1 MFHIH
6 YSQLL
11 RYGVAVLNVALALVL
26 MLMLDSWLSMSGT
39 PFLLFFS
46 AVMVSAWYGG
56 LKSGLLATLL
66 SVLLSNYFFLPP
78 VFQLSFD
85 TSNCV
90 RIGLFAIQG
99 LLFSVLSEA
108 LKTAEKG
115 ADINL
120 RKLKVSEERFRL
132 ALSSSDIIIFQQD
145 RNLRYQWIHNPQ
157 GGDTTLEI
165 LGKSDADLFPAL
177 VAEKLTAVKERVL
190 KTGISTRE
198 EVCLPL
204 CGENHYYDLLIEPL
218 KDADDCIH
226 GVTCVVVNITERQQ
240 AEQEKTKLQTE
251 LQQAVQQKDESLA
264 LLNAWLSTSP
274 VGLAFLDT
282 ELRYVYANEALA
294 ATNGVPLSQH
304 FGRTFR
310 EVLPDWAEQVE
321 PVFERVM
328 ATRQP
333 LVNQE
338 ISGETYP
345 PGVYRYGIVSYY
357 PVCLADG
364 QLLGVGIT
372 SIDITQQK
380 QSEQALRESE
390 AKFRSVVESN
400 MIGIGF
406 WEKDGKI
413 TEANDALLN
422 MLGYS
427 RAELV
432 SGQLNWRN
440 LTPPEYAPLD
450 EQVLIQLE
458 NNPFCIPFEKEYIR
472 KDGLR
477 LPVLIGASHFEG
489 TLQRGAFFVLDITE
503 QKQAQERL
511 RYIAQISS
519 ILSTSLD
526 YEQTL
531 EQIAKI
537 SVPQLADW
545 CSVDIVNED
554 GSIRRLP
561 IAYADPSKAELAA
574 KLQEYLPDSKSAITK
589 VLKTG
594 QSELITEI
602 SDSLLVANTQSQ
614 EHLQLVR
621 QLGMK
626 SAMIV
631 PLIAG
636 GQVLGCISF
645 VTAQSNRRYHHSDLT
660 LAGDIAYRA
669 ALAVENAGLYQDI
682 HQTLVHYAESL
693 SLLDA
698 LLAAAPVAVCFL
710 DRQLR
715 YIRINQVFAD
725 INGLTI
731 EEHLG
736 RRFQEVLPEMAAEL
750 EVQLQRVLETGEPL
764 LNVEIST
771 QRPGEAESYEHW
783 LGNYYPVNNSMDE
796 TVGIG
801 IILADVTVAKQTEVA
816 LRESEERFRA
826 MFNQAAVG
834 IALVTLDGRFLQ
846 VNPALSEIT
855 GYSHDELIQM
865 NFQQITHPDDLEVDR
880 QNAGR
885 VLAQEINGYS
895 VEKRYFRKDGSIVW
909 VNLTSSAVWNSQ
921 GQLKYALGIIEDISE
936 RKRIEA
942 SQQFL
947 VEAST
952 LLAASL
958 DYEITLAN
966 VANLAVP
973 TLADWCI
980 VDVFQED
987 WSSKQ
992 IAIAIADPTKQDIL
1006 KKIQQHYPPKSGT
1019 QQLLQQLKLGI
1030 SVFYPELS
1038 NFHLLQMAQ
1047 DEEHL
1052 QLLQSLDIHS
1062 LMVIPVRSRG
1072 QLFGAISFFTAE
1084 SGRRYQQADLALAE
1098 DIARRAATAIDNARL
1113 YQETQQAK
1121 QAAELSVNRTVL
1133 LQSITA
1139 ALSEALTPKEVADV
1153 VMNQGI
1159 AALGA
1164 CAGSVVLLTQG
1175 NTTLKVLQATG
1186 YPESVIDTWESFPI
1200 TAPTPIAETIRTK
1213 KPIFLE
1219 NPAALRVNY
1228 PNLIDAVALTGNN
1241 AWASIPLIAEGKAI
1255 GALGFSFATALAF
1268 NEEDQRFMLTL
1279 GQQCGQAIA
1288 RAQLYEAEKTA
1299 RAQAETAN
1307 RIKDEFL
1314 AVLSH
1319 ELRTPLNPILGWSK
1333 LLRTRNFDEAT
1344 KIRALETIERN
1355 AKLQTQLI
1363 EDLLDVS
1370 RILQGK
1376 LSLNLHAVDLKVAI
1390 AAAQETVRLAAEA
1403 KSIEIQTV
1411 LNDIGKVLGDGDR
1424 LQQIMWNLLSNAVKF
1439 TPPEGRVEVRLEEVR
1454 EGDALT
1460 WGNGDAL
1467 TQGRGDALTQGR
1479 GDALTQGNG
1488 DTLTQG
1494 RGDTGTLSASPRL
1507 PVTASSSPGYAQIQ
1521 VIDTGKGIS
1530 PEFLPHVFDYFRQAD
1545 AKTTRIFGGLGLGLA
1560 IVRHL
1565 VELHGGT
1572 VEADSLGE
1580 GQGATFTVKLPL
1592 LKSAELRTSSPESSN
1607 SELNT
1612 EESLLLGVQILL
1624 VDDQEDV
1631 RDFFSFALEQY
1642 GATVTPVASATE
1654 ALEALA
1660 KSKPDILL
1668 SDIGMPLMDGYMLL
1682 RQVRKL
1688 PPEQGGKIPA
1698 IALTA
1703 YAGEINHKQALAA
1716 GFQKHLPKP
1725 VEPLDL
1731 ANAIVNLIAN
1741 S

>member
-1 MFHIH
+1 MLHIH
-6 YSQLL
+6 NSQLL
-11 RYGVAVLNVALALVL
+11 RYGIVVLTVALALVL
-26 MLMLDSWLSMSGT
+26 MLMLDPWLGMSGT

-56 LKSGLLATLL
+56 LKSGLLATFL

-78 VFQLSFD
+78 VYQLSFD
-85 TSNCV
+85 LSNSV
-90 RIGLFAIQG
+90 RIGLFALQG
-99 LLFSVLSEA
+99 LLFSILCEA
-108 LKTAEKG
+108 LKTSKRG
-115 ADINL
+115 ADVNL
-120 RKLKVSEERFRL
+120 QKLKVSEERFRL
-132 ALSSSDIIIFQQD
+132 ALSSSDIIVFQHD

-157 GGDTTLEI
+157 GGDAVHEI
-165 LGKSDADLFPAL
+165 LGKSDAELFPAS
-177 VAEKLTAVKERVL
+177 VAQQLTAIKQKVL

-198 EVCLPL
+198 EVCLPA
-204 CGENHYYDLLIEPL
+204 CGENRYYDLLIEPL
-218 KDADDCIH
+218 KDADNNIY
-226 GVTCVVVNITERQQ
+226 GITCVAVNITQRHQ
-240 AEQEKTKLQTE
+240 AELEKTRLQRE
-251 LQQAVQQKDESLA
+251 LQQALQQKDESLA
-264 LLNAWLSTSP
+264 LLNAWLTSSP
-274 VGLAFLDT
+274 VALAFLDT

-294 ATNGVPLSQH
+294 AVNGVPRSQH
-304 FGRTFR
+304 IGRTFR
-310 EVLPDWAEQVE
+310 EVLPEWAEQIE
-321 PVFERVM
+321 PVFEQVM

-333 LVNQE
+333 LLNQE
-338 ISGETYP
+338 VSGETYP

-357 PVCLADG
+357 PVCLPDG
-364 QLLGVGIT
+364 QLLGIGVT
-372 SIDITQQK
+372 SVDITQQK
-380 QSEQALRESE
+380 QSEQTLRERE

-406 WEKDGKI
+406 WQKDGKI
-413 TEANDALLN
+413 TDANDALLD

-432 SGQLNWRN
+432 SGKLNWQN
-440 LTPPEYAPLD
+440 LTPPEYLPLD
-450 EQVLIQLE
+450 EQALIQLQ
-458 NNPFCIPFEKEYIR
+458 NSPSCTPYEKEYIR
-472 KDGLR
+472 KDGSH
-477 LPVLIGASHFEG
+477 LPILIGASQFEG
-489 TLQRGAFFVLDITE
+489 NCDRGAFFVLDIT
-503 QKQAQERL
+503 QRKQAEERL
-511 RYIAQISS
+511 RYIAQVSS
-519 ILSTSLD
+519 VLSTSLD

-561 IAYADPSKAELAA
+561 IAYADPSKAELAG
-574 KLQEYLPDSKSAITK
+574 KLQQYAQDYKGASAITK
-589 VLKTG
+589 VLQTG
-594 QSELITEI
+594 QSELILEV
-602 SDSLLVANTQSQ
+602 SDSLLVANTQNQ
-614 EHLQLVR
+614 EHLELLR

-626 SAMIV
+626 SVMIV

-636 GQVLGCISF
+636 GRVLGTISF
-645 VTAQSNRRYHHSDLT
+645 VTAESDRRYDRSDLT

-669 ALAVENAGLYQDI
+669 ALAVENAQLYRDI
-682 HQTLVHYAESL
+682 HQALIHYAESL

-736 RRFQEVLPEMAAEL
+736 RKFPEVLPEMAAEL
-750 EVQLQRVLETGEPL
+750 EVQLQQVLDTGEPL
-764 LNVEIST
+764 LNVEIRT
-771 QRPGEAESYEHW
+771 QTPGQPDNYEYW
-783 LGNYYPVNNSMDE
+783 LGNYYPVNNSMGE

-801 IILADVTVAKQTEVA
+801 MIMADVTAAKQTEVA

-834 IALVTLDGRFLQ
+834 ITLVALDGRFLQ
-846 VNPALSEIT
+846 VNPALCEIT
-855 GYSHDELIQM
+855 GYSHEELMQM
-865 NFQQITHPDDLEVDR
+865 NFQQITHPDDLEADR
-880 QNAGR
+880 ENARR
-885 VLAQEINGYS
+885 VLAQEDINGYS
-895 VEKRYFRKDGSIVW
+895 LEKRYIRKDGSIVW
-909 VNLTSSAVWNSQ
+909 ANLTSSAVWNNQ

-936 RKRIEA
+936 RKRVEA
-942 SQQFL
+942 TQQFL

-958 DYEITLAN
+958 DYEIALAN

-992 IAIAIADPTKQDIL
+992 IAIAIADPTKQNIL
-1006 KKIQQHYPPKSGT
+1006 DEIQRRYPPKST
-1019 QQLLQQLKLGI
+1019 VQQLVQQLQMGI

-1038 NFHLLQMAQ
+1038 HSHLLVMAQ

-1052 QLLQSLDIHS
+1052 QLLQSLGIHS

-1084 SGRRYQQADLALAE
+1084 SGRRYQQVDLALAE

-1121 QAAELSVNRTVL
+1121 QAAERSVNRTVL

-1139 ALSEALTPKEVADV
+1139 ALSEALTPQQVADV

-1164 CAGSVVLLTQG
+1164 SAGSVVLLTQG
-1175 NTTLKVLQATG
+1175 STTLKVVQATG
-1186 YPESVIDTWESFPI
+1186 YPQSLTDTWGSFPI
-1200 TAPTPIAETIRTK
+1200 TAPNQIAETVRTK

-1219 NPAALRVNY
+1219 NVEALMAKY
-1228 PNLIDAVALTGNN
+1228 PNLADAVALTGNN
-1241 AWASIPLIAEGKAI
+1241 AWVSIPLIAEGKAI
-1255 GALGFSFATALAF
+1255 GALGFSFATAPGF
-1268 NEEDQRFMLTL
+1268 NEEDRGFMMTL

-1319 ELRTPLNPILGWSK
+1319 ELRTPLNPILGWAK
-1333 LLRTRNFDEAT
+1333 LLRTRKFDEAT
-1344 KIRALETIERN
+1344 KVRALETIERN

-1376 LSLNLHAVDLKVAI
+1376 LSLNLHAVDLKVPI

-1403 KSIEIQTV
+1403 KSIEIQA
-1411 LNDIGKVLGDGDR
+1411 LLSNDVGKVLGDGDR

-1439 TPPEGRVEVRLEEVR
+1439 TPQGGRVEVRLEQV
-1454 EGDALT
+1454 DL
-1460 WGNGDAL
+1460 D
-1467 TQGRGDALTQGR
+1467 
-1479 GDALTQGNG
+1479 
-1488 DTLTQG
+1488 
-1494 RGDTGTLSASPRL
+1494 
-1507 PVTASSSPGYAQIQ
+1507 AQIQ
-1521 VIDTGKGIS
+1521 VIDTGKGIV

-1545 AKTTRIFGGLGLGLA
+1545 AKTTRVFGGLGLGLA

-1572 VEADSLGE
+1572 VEVDSPGE
-1580 GQGATFTVKLPL
+1580 AQGATFTVKLPL
-1592 LKSAELRTSSPESSN
+1592 LKSAELRVPSPESSN
-1607 SELNT
+1607 LELNS
-1612 EESLLLGVQILL
+1612 EDSLLLGVEILL
-1624 VDDQEDV
+1624 VDDQADV
-1631 RDFFSFALEQY
+1631 RDFFSFALEEY
-1642 GATVTPVASATE
+1642 GATVTAVESAAE

-1660 KSKPDILL
+1660 QSKPDILL

-1682 RQVRKL
+1682 REVRKL
-1688 PPEQGGKIPA
+1688 PPEQGGQIPA

-1703 YAGEINHKQALAA
+1703 YAGEINYNQAIAA

-1731 ANAIVNLIAN
+1731 ASAIVNLIRN